1 MAWQKKQEQRSN
13 VSDLASAESSGG
25 ALNNGDEH
33 QSNSGSDLGWT
44 GHVRSLGYVWQ
55 IGLKQEWTHRIGVIW
70 TLPQANLFL
79 STQKG

>member
-1 MAWQKKQEQRSN
+1 MSN

-55 IGLKQEWTHRIGVIW
+55 IGLKQE
-70 TLPQANLFL
+70 
-79 STQKG
+79 